1 MRFSHIRREK
11 KENAGTFFMRIQN
24 TSCMNGYRRDRHGI
38 LTHIGRRGTNI
49 PARIRD
55 NPCFELFGIY
65 SKRLKMGVVSNS
77 CGDICSPSPDMR

>member
-1 MRFSHIRREK
+1 MRFSHIRRAK

-24 TSCMNGYRRDRHGI
+24 TSCMNGYRRDQHGI
-38 LTHIGRRGTNI
+38 LTRIGRRGTNI

-65 SKRLKMGVVSNS
+65 SKRLKMGVVFHALL
-77 CGDICSPSPDMR
+77 C